1 MHVKTEISE
10 NQLKSKSLK
19 LGAEQHTWKKYF
31 LKPSK
36 HQIIQKSVRILFLR
50 GIYLKTVPI
59 LEHSW

>member
-19 LGAEQHTWKKYF
+19 LGAEQHTSKKYF

-59 LEHSW
+59 LEHS

>member
-19 LGAEQHTWKKYF
+19 LGAEQHTRKKYF

-59 LEHSW
+59 LEHS